1 MAHMVRPLI
10 QWPWR
15 RCVRTSTTAISHLP
29 MLGSASTSAV
39 TIIRFCGLFS
49 IYDREVHFR
58 SRGLKSRDVAAPF
71 DVEESEDESSDSSG
85 AKKSRNERKREA
97 RRAVRWGMEL
107 ASFSNSQIKRI
118 LRVASLEQEVYDALM
133 LVKRLGRDVRE
144 GKRRQY
150 NYIGRLLREVEP
162 ELMDSLIQATKDGDQ
177 NPFKKF
183 ASEEA
188 LSDDGEEEGEEEVSD
203 EHEEEDPLSV
213 AVAIRWYDG
222 LIAKNTTITNEIYSL
237 QDVDFDRQELR
248 QLVRKV
254 HASLEA
260 EASLEDHGKP
270 ITAAVKAR
278 RSLMQFLQHVAK
290 QLPDE

>member
-97 RRAVRWGMEL
+97 RRAVRW
-107 ASFSNSQIKRI
+107 
-118 LRVASLEQEVYDALM
+118 ASLEQEVYDALM

-290 QLPDE
+290 QLPDECAINRFHYE

>member
-1 MAHMVRPLI
+1 MTAKSISDPVVLNRVTLLRHSMLRRVRMNHLTVAEPRRAAMRESARHDALYAGVWNWLAFLI
-10 QWPWR
+10 
-15 RCVRTSTTAISHLP
+15 
-29 MLGSASTSAV
+29 
-39 TIIRFCGLFS
+39 
-49 IYDREVHFR
+49 
-58 SRGLKSRDVAAPF
+58 LKSNVF
-71 DVEESEDESSDSSG
+71 
-85 AKKSRNERKREA
+85 
-97 RRAVRWGMEL
+97 L
-107 ASFSNSQIKRI
+107 
-118 LRVASLEQEVYDALM
+118 ASLEQEVYDALM

-290 QLPDE
+290 QLPDECAINRFHYE